1 MKAVRLI
8 ILSIIVNEYH
18 SHLSRGDVPARVAG
32 TPGIEKPHIELPPP
46 LQPSGGINP
55 STGNYRASK

>member
-18 SHLSRGDVPARVAG
+18 SHLSSGDVPARVAG
-32 TPGIEKPHIELPPP
+32 TPGIEKPAVATARRDKPLNGQLPC
-46 LQPSGGINP
+46 I
-55 STGNYRASK
+55 